1 MDNQKVKDNE
11 DFFCLQFMEATRM
24 AILVP
29 HLALCETLGT
39 GITMEIDPN
48 NEKYPA
54 IILGIRTNMTAYMA
68 TYSEDKLL
76 YCFFAFDKEAVE
88 LKSKLIIYRCESM
101 EQSDILWPVLMEQ
114 VAEWTR
120 CEREVIDIIGD
131 DKNCA

>member
-1 MDNQKVKDNE
+1 
-11 DFFCLQFMEATRM
+11 M

-29 HLALCETLGT
+29 HLALCETLET
-39 GITMEIDPN
+39 GITMQIEPN

-54 IILGIRTNMTAYMA
+54 ILLGIRTNMTAYMA

-76 YCFFAFDKEAVE
+76 YCFFAFEKEAME
-88 LKSKLIIYRCESM
+88 LKSKLMIYRCESF

-114 VAEWTR
+114 VEEWTR
-120 CEREVIDIIGD
+120 CEREVIDILGN